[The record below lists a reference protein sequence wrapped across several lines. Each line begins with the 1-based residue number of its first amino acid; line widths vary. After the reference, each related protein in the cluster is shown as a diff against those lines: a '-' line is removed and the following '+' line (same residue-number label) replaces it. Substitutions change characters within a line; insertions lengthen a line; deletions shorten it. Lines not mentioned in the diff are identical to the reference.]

1 MIVRLRGAGVAD
13 DPAAAIHCR
22 QEVWRVTA
30 SSRGTREVKRTITF
44 IELNPATGF
53 QIPTGREVKYY
64 PIATDE
70 LLEEIFDEN
79 AAQP

>member
-1 MIVRLRGAGVAD
+1 
-13 DPAAAIHCR
+13 
-22 QEVWRVTA
+22 VWRVTA
-30 SSRGTREVKRTITF
+30 SSRGTRELKRTITF